1 MTSTT
6 GKIVQNCGKTLLY
19 ETAIEPLWT
28 KLPKPIKRELSML
41 IGMSSNLI
49 HDPRFYETLH
59 NVWSDQRKNHSTITI
74 DCAIC
79 LDTFNLDG
87 KDKVTTLLCG
97 HSFCTSCMLNHMSCY
112 HLNGPSCPMC
122 RSSIF
127 DSLHS
132 NRSSQVVLD
141 DTEQNRKRLKR
152 QRERWLRRQN
162 KKQR

>member
-1 MTSTT
+1 MTSTAR
-6 GKIVQNCGKTLLY
+6 KIVQNCGQTMLY
-19 ETAIEPLWT
+19 ETAIEPQWT
-28 KLPKPIKRELSML
+28 KLPKPIKRQLSML
-41 IGMSSNLI
+41 VGMSSNLI

-59 NVWSDQRKNHSTITI
+59 SVWSERRKKQSPITI

-97 HSFCTSCMLNHMSCY
+97 HSFCTSCMLNHMNCY

-132 NRSSQVVLD
+132 NISRSVTD

-152 QRERWLRRQN
+152 QRERWLRRQK